1 MTKKTED
8 DKLYHIYAKDKCLY
22 HSLNEDEFKLV
33 WESLNNI
40 TAVYSEIEQSD
51 LQYEIVIPP
60 TENVITYP
68 C

>member
-1 MTKKTED
+1 MNNQKEF

-22 HSLNEDEFKLV
+22 HSLNEEEFNIV

-51 LQYEIVIPP
+51 LQYEVVIPP
-60 TENVITYP
+60 SENVITYP